1 MDASVELSLSKLKF
15 GAVVVASMLFIVFSC
30 STWALRDTLL
40 G

>member
-15 GAVVVASMLFIVFSC
+15 GAVVTSMLFIVFSC
-30 STWALRDTLL
+30 STRALRDAPL